1 MRNIFFRALPVVLLC
16 VILTES
22 HAQKRRQAR
31 DSSVTIVFAENS
43 KASKIRKKSGDENII
58 KIAPLGFIGGVFP
71 LSYERK
77 INDFLTVEV
86 AGGLT
91 HRNYIRGAFMKEGGV
106 EIKEFPWGQNGNGYD
121 EAEQTGSYDYRKAQ
135 MGFMYR
141 VMPKIYFDEEAPEG
155 NYVGLQYN
163 YLKYKFTIPKFQNGA
178 NGYSHSGAN
187 MNEYENV
194 TDYMVYFGRQI
205 VNDRITFESA
215 SGIGLRNVKGVKYVA
230 TNNNGTIVDGLAA
243 YSQSTFNF
251 GVMFTVGYHF

>member
-1 MRNIFFRALPVVLLC
+1 MRNIFFRALPAILLL
-16 VILTES
+16 VTLTES
-22 HAQKRRQAR
+22 HAQKKRQAR

-43 KASKIRKKSGDENII
+43 KASKTRKKSGDENII

-71 LSYERK
+71 LLYERK

-141 VMPKIYFDEEAPEG
+141 VMPKIYFEEEAPEG

-163 YLKYKFTIPKFQNGA
+163 YMKYKFTIPRYENGS
-178 NGYSHSGAN
+178 NGSGHTGSN
-187 MNEYENV
+187 VNEYENI

-205 VNDRITFESA
+205 VNDRITIESS
-215 SGIGLRNVKGVKYVA
+215 SGIGLRKVKGVKYVA
-230 TNNNGTIVDGLAA
+230 SNNNGDVMDGLAP
-243 YSQSTFNF
+243 YSQSTINF
-251 GVMFTVGYHF
+251 GITFTVGYHF